1 MESKQSNE
9 IHRKHTRKKKNAN
22 PFSTFI
28 AKQTASQPTKHASRN
43 RAQTQ
48 YYGRLN
54 VAQRQREL
62 ENLQTICV

>member
-9 IHRKHTRKKKNAN
+9 IHRKHTRIKRTQIHFPRLFQN
-22 PFSTFI
+22 
-28 AKQTASQPTKHASRN
+28 KQPASQPNTHHKIVHKHN
-43 RAQTQ
+43 I
-48 YYGRLN
+48 GRLN